1 MRPFTSSASA
11 PLAWVM
17 ALVSFALP
25 ATAVVTRHQPSQ
37 PPFPPPGKLVDV
49 GGWRLHL
56 NCTGEVRASQPTV
69 ILEAGVG
76 DFSVEWSLV
85 QPGVAQ
91 YARVCS
97 YDRAGD
103 GWSDLGPHPRTLR
116 QIVYELRTLLD
127 KGGVKPPL
135 VLVGHSYGGW
145 LVRLYAST
153 YPAEVAGM
161 VLVEAGADNP
171 RRMLPDGKLARSSDL
186 VKGNPIPA
194 VKVSGPL
201 RVSDIPPEALS
212 QMKAGAQKLAQS
224 PNEPP
229 RDKLPPDAQRM
240 RAWALAQVGH
250 IAAAVNP
257 FEHEE
262 LAGLRAARAK
272 GEHPLS
278 DMPLIVLTR
287 GKSEEEGPDGKAF
300 EEEHRRDHAA
310 MAAMSRNGKLIVAT
324 RSGHHVQLDEPEL
337 VVKAIR
343 DALAE
348 ARK

>member
-1 MRPFTSSASA
+1 M
-11 PLAWVM
+11 M
-17 ALVSFALP
+17 ALVSLALP
-25 ATAVVTRHQPSQ
+25 ATTVVTQDQATR

-85 QPGVAQ
+85 QPDVAKF
-91 YARVCS
+91 ARVCS

-116 QIVYELRTLLD
+116 QIVYELHTLLD
-127 KGGVKPPL
+127 KGGVKPPF

-153 YPAEVAGM
+153 YPTEVAGM

-171 RRMLPDGKLARSSDL
+171 RRILPDGKLGRSSDL
-186 VKGNPIPA
+186 VKGAPIPA

-201 RVSDIPPEALS
+201 RMSDIPPGALS

-250 IAAAVNP
+250 VAAAFNP
-257 FEHEE
+257 FENEE
-262 LAGLRAARAK
+262 LAVLRADRAQS
-272 GEHPLS
+272 EHPLG

-287 GKSEEEGPDGKAF
+287 GKSEEEGPDGKAL
-300 EEEHRRDHAA
+300 EAEHRRDHAT
-310 MAAMSRNGKLIVAT
+310 MAAMSRNGKLIIADH
-324 RSGHHVQLDEPEL
+324 SGHHIQIDEPEL
-337 VVKAIR
+337 VIKAIR
-343 DALAE
+343 DTLAGT
-348 ARK
+348 RK

>member
-161 VLVEAGADNP
+161 ILVEAGADNP